1 MEIKVQT
8 IFILPG
14 TVPVKCFK
22 EATYF
27 ENIGCHYDDSYY
39 HSHDMKPKERTEK
52 KFHLPPT
59 SGVLIAKFIGF

>member
-1 MEIKVQT
+1 MEIIIHT

-14 TVPVKCFK
+14 TVHVKCFK

-39 HSHDMKPKERTEK
+39 HSHPYNDIKPKERIEK
-52 KFHLPPT
+52 NDSLTPYIKCLDC
-59 SGVLIAKFIGF
+59 